1 MTLYDRD
8 LPQLACRCAFTK
20 RGLPD
25 PFQRRTRNRART
37 ACACA
42 QIWPFCI
49 AFERQLVVRSHTLAD
64 NPAVSARSVT
74 AVMGVLLFSIV
85 GGCTSAVNSAHEH
98 GSQSAQRS
106 TSSGRPVA
114 VALGAAGCRPA
125 SPPVPGMIGIP
136 RGEGTGHGAS
146 LWAPVRFP
154 RPAAP
159 PGGGSGGDRQREA
172 GGW

>member
-37 ACACA
+37 ACGCA

-74 AVMGVLLFSIV
+74 AVVGVLLFSIV

-125 SPPVPGMIGIP
+125 SPIVPGMIGIP
-136 RGEGTGHGAS
+136 QVEGTGHGAS
-146 LWAPVRFP
+146 LWGLLMFP
-154 RPAAP
+154 ASAAR
-159 PGGGSGGDRQREA
+159 SGG
-172 GGW
+172 

>member
-37 ACACA
+37 ACGCA

-74 AVMGVLLFSIV
+74 AVVGVLLFSIV

-114 VALGAAGCRPA
+114 VGPGAAGRGPGT
-125 SPPVPGMIGIP
+125 PTLPGMVCIP
-136 RGEGTGHGAS
+136 QVEGPGHGAP
-146 LWAPVRFP
+146 LWGLLMFP
-154 RPAAP
+154 ASAAR
-159 PGGGSGGDRQREA
+159 SGG
-172 GGW
+172 